1 MADANETAAS
11 MIVGEG
17 VLAKGTFQVPG
28 RAVINGSIEG
38 ELIAKDI
45 LVGPTGRGVGKFTAE
60 TGDIRGE
67 IHDTL
72 VTTKSLIVRSTG
84 RVSASVYYRE
94 VEIEK
99 GGEIALHMFLVIALM
114 GAQLAAMALI
124 KLRFMFFSLGFQRLT
139 TLTLAMSGSFSSSAT
154 TAAGGALS
162 RLRTVKACPVLP
174 KTLSASFAPFSR
186 RVARD

>member
-1 MADANETAAS
+1 MADANETTAS

-28 RAVINGSIEG
+28 KAVINGSIEG

-72 VTTKSLIVRSTG
+72 ITTKSLIVRSTG

-99 GGEIALHMFLVIALM
+99 GGRIDGSLSRDTEPSAAPSTAP
-114 GAQLAAMALI
+114 AQKSSQRAEPAMAT
-124 KLRFMFFSLGFQRLT
+124 S
-139 TLTLAMSGSFSSSAT
+139 
-154 TAAGGALS
+154 
-162 RLRTVKACPVLP
+162 KA
-174 KTLSASFAPFSR
+174 
-186 RVARD
+186 